1 MGEKFTSRVGYLIRN
16 FRIASDMTQKE
27 LADKCGLNESTIRNY
42 ELGNRYPDAA
52 TLLNIAN
59 NLNVSFYALSDPDV
73 ANIFSALHVL
83 FDIEWA
89 YGLRPTMK
97 DGELT
102 FKFEERLSCTSPRPQ
117 EYLDNFR
124 KMVEYWARLR
134 DRLEDGEITESEY
147 YLKEI
152 KELIS
157 FGGSPRASI
166 NLALAARSYAF
177 IKRRGYVV
185 PEDVRAIAHD
195 VLRHR
200 IGLTYEAEATNV
212 TQEELVSRILN
223 KVEVP

>member
-1 MGEKFTSRVGYLIRN
+1 MGENFTSRVGYLIRN

-73 ANIFSALHVL
+73 SNIFSALHVL

-97 DGELT
+97 DGEVV
-102 FKFEERLSCTSPRPQ
+102 FKFEERLSCTGPRPP
-117 EYLDNFR
+117 EDLDNFR

-134 DRLEDGEITESEY
+134 DKLEDGEITESEY
-147 YLKEI
+147 YFKEVKFPMNPADSDKGYTVSLNLDDDDRVMVQNMSEDEDAEETAELLKD
-152 KELIS
+152 L
-157 FGGSPRASI
+157 FPDF
-166 NLALAARSYAF
+166 SYV
-177 IKRRGYVV
+177 KRKRK
-185 PEDVRAIAHD
+185 PKKD
-195 VLRHR
+195 
-200 IGLTYEAEATNV
+200 
-212 TQEELVSRILN
+212 
-223 KVEVP
+223 